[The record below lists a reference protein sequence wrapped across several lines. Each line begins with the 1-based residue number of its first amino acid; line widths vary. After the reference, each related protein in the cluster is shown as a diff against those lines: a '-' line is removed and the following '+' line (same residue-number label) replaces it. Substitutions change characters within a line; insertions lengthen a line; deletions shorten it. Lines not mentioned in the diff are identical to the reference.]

1 MNRLVRLY
9 PRAWRERYLSE
20 FTDLLEDRQP
30 VLRDQLDIVRG
41 ALDAWIDPQVT
52 DQRSE
57 EPAGNRARRTLA
69 AGSAGI
75 IGGGMWIAGG
85 VVMKST
91 ELNSAVGYKDAGV
104 AVLILVGAMIVTAL
118 AAFAL
123 ATSASSPRAT
133 RAAAAGMLI
142 GAVLT
147 AMPWPILIV
156 GFFAYVLS
164 TAAFG
169 VLLRGVVRQ
178 PAGGLLALCALILVS
193 FNTED
198 DRALLTIPIGLAW
211 IAVGVLAA
219 WRAPAATMA

>member
-1 MNRLVRLY
+1 MNGLLRLY

-20 FTDLLEDRQP
+20 FTDLLEDRPP

-41 ALDAWIDPQVT
+41 ALDAWIDPQVSNRPS
-52 DQRSE
+52 D
-57 EPAGNRARRTLA
+57 EPAGDRARRMLA
-69 AGSAGI
+69 AGAAGI
-75 IGGGMWIAGG
+75 IGGGLWIAGG

-91 ELNSAVGYKDAGV
+91 ELNSALGYKDTGAAG
-104 AVLILVGAMIVTAL
+104 LILVCAMMVTAL

-123 ATSASSPRAT
+123 APSASSPRA
-133 RAAAAGMLI
+133 AHGAAAGMLI

-169 VLLRGVVRQ
+169 VLLRGVARQ
-178 PAGGLLALCALILVS
+178 PAGGLLAFCALILVS

-211 IAVGVLAA
+211 IAVGALAA
-219 WRAPAATMA
+219 WRAPAATAA